1 MHLLDSHIP
10 LLNSKN
16 FLISLRACHIYAHVL
31 LFLLLFTSYA
41 YSWWTLLIVLFLI
54 GTAPSKLN
62 PTVYLVLMNEIT
74 TDLSNVLLLVKLR
87 GFGPQ
92 RHVYFVVLAQPY
104 IL

>member
-1 MHLLDSHIP
+1 M
-10 LLNSKN
+10 
-16 FLISLRACHIYAHVL
+16 
-31 LFLLLFTSYA
+31 
-41 YSWWTLLIVLFLI
+41 IVLFLI

-92 RHVYFVVLAQPY
+92 RHVYFVVLAQLIVIVLMLYCVDCFY
-104 IL
+104 ITIRH